1 MVRAKIL
8 LTLSAISLLA
18 LSGCEKSSSPLGCW
32 LDETGAQA
40 LELVALEGN
49 AVRIQSLQGSLDGAL
64 SGDTL
69 TAVTGEPL
77 HETIRMVFS
86 GSEAVYEFLGTQQKF
101 RKVDPKGGCLE
112 SGVRE

>member
-1 MVRAKIL
+1 MNRAKIL
-8 LTLSAISLLA
+8 LPLSAIALLA

-40 LELVALEGN
+40 LELVALEGKT
-49 AVRIQSLQGSLDGAL
+49 VRIQSLQGSLDGVL

-86 GSEAVYEFLGTQQKF
+86 GDEAVYEFLGTQQKF
-101 RKVDPKGGCLE
+101 GRISPKGDCLE
-112 SGVRE
+112 AGAH